1 MYAESPPIRKC
12 AVCGIMAPESTDGFQ
27 AEVSSNRMS
36 LDHAGE
42 SHALASSG
50 PYLCSEEHAKQFV
63 VTWLFC
69 DDGRTESAALPHS
82 NEFRLR
88 STDAAME
95 FSLAMAIQ
103 AFWDE
108 GSRATEGRS
117 LRQCINF

>member
-1 MYAESPPIRKC
+1 MYAESSPIRKC
-12 AVCGIMAPESTDGFQ
+12 AVCGVVGPEWLDWFQ

-36 LDHAGE
+36 LDRADG
-42 SHALASSG
+42 SNAAPSSG
-50 PYLCSEEHAKQFV
+50 LYLCSEEHARQFV

-69 DDGRTESAALPHS
+69 DDSRNEALAFPHS

-88 STDAAME
+88 TMDAAME

-108 GSRATEGRS
+108 GIRVTEGRS
-117 LRQCINF
+117 LRQCINL